1 MKVAYFDCFSGIS
14 GDMTVGALIDAGL
27 KIETLE
33 KELKKLGLSGYQLEI
48 KIVVKKGISATQF
61 KVKIKEEGVERRFK
75 DILTILEKS
84 KLDEEIKKDTKKI
97 FFNIAQAESKIH
109 QKDIDKIHFHE
120 IGGLDSIV
128 DITSAVIGIKTLG
141 IEEIHSSAL
150 PVGKGFVKCAHGVIP
165 VPAPATLELLK
176 NIPTYSGGIES
187 EMITPT
193 GAAIIST
200 LAKSFGKQPLMKIER
215 IGYGAGEKEFTI
227 PNLLRINIGEKIAK
241 DKDFKDDY
249 ISDEAVLI
257 ETNIDDMNPEF
268 YDYIMDKL
276 FSQGA
281 LDVFL
286 TPIQMKKNR
295 PAHMLSIIVYEQNL
309 KEILE
314 VLFSES
320 TTLGVRIREVKRLRL
335 GQQNFIAETKY
346 GKIRVK
352 VGIFKGE
359 IKNIAPEYEDCKKM
373 AKKHK
378 VPLKEVYEEAKCSVQ
393 RIADRKTVISN
404 KLVV

>member
-1 MKVAYFDCFSGIS
+1 MKIAYFDCFSGIS
-14 GDMTVGALIDAGL
+14 GDMTVGALLDAGL

-33 KELKKLGLSGYQLEI
+33 KELKKLGLSGYQLEVN
-48 KIVVKKGISATQF
+48 KVAKKGISATKF
-61 KVKIKEEGVERRFK
+61 KVKIEEEGVERRFK

-84 KLDEEIKKDTKKI
+84 KLDEEIKKETKKI
-97 FFNIAQAESKIH
+97 FLNIAQAESKIH
-109 QKDIDKIHFHE
+109 RKDIDKIHFHE
-120 IGGLDSIV
+120 IGGLDSII

-150 PVGKGFVKCAHGVIP
+150 PVGKGFIKCAHGVIP

-193 GAAIIST
+193 GAAIVST
-200 LAKSFGKQPLMKIER
+200 LAKSFGERPLMKIER

-227 PNLLRINIGEKIAK
+227 PNLLRVSIGEKILK
-241 DKDFKDDY
+241 DKNLKDGY
-249 ISDEAVLI
+249 VSDEAVLI

-268 YDYIMDKL
+268 YDYIMDQL

-320 TTLGVRIREVKRLRL
+320 TTLGVRVREVKRLRL
-335 GQQNFIAETKY
+335 AQQNFIAETKY

-359 IKNIAPEYEDCKKM
+359 IKNVSPEYEDCKKM
-373 AKKHK
+373 AKQHQ
-378 VPLKEVYEEAKCSVQ
+378 VPLKEVYEEVKWSVQ
-393 RIADRKTVISN
+393 RIADRKYSN
-404 KLVV
+404 K

>member
-1 MKVAYFDCFSGIS
+1 MKIAYFDCFSGIS
-14 GDMTVGALIDAGL
+14 GDMTVGALLDAGL

-33 KELKKLGLSGYQLEI
+33 KELKKLGVSGYRLEVN
-48 KIVVKKGISATQF
+48 KVVKKGISATQF
-61 KVKIKEEGVERRFK
+61 KVKVKEEGVERRFK
-75 DILTILEKS
+75 DILTTLEKS
-84 KLDEEIKKDTKKI
+84 KLGEEIKKETKKI

-120 IGGLDSIV
+120 IGGLDSII
-128 DITSAVIGIKTLG
+128 DIASALIGIKTLG

-150 PVGKGFVKCAHGVIP
+150 PVGRGFIKCAHGIIP

-200 LAKSFGKQPLMKIER
+200 LAKSFGKRPLMKIER

-227 PNLLRINIGEKIAK
+227 PNLLRVSIGEKIAK

-268 YDYIMDKL
+268 YDYIMDQL

-286 TPIQMKKNR
+286 IPIQMKKNR
-295 PAHMLSIIVYEQNL
+295 PAHMLSTIVYEQNL
-309 KEILE
+309 NEMLE

-320 TTLGVRIREVKRLRL
+320 TTLGVRLREIKRLRL
-335 GQQNFIAETKY
+335 AQQNFIAETKY

-352 VGIFKGE
+352 VGMFKGE
-359 IKNIAPEYEDCKKM
+359 IKNIAPEYEDCKKF
-373 AKKHK
+373 AKQHQ
-378 VPLKEVYEEAKCSVQ
+378 VPLKEVYEEVKKFAY
-393 RIADRKTVISN
+393 D
-404 KLVV
+404 KLKLR

>member
-1 MKVAYFDCFSGIS
+1 MKIAYFDCFSGIS
-14 GDMTVGALIDAGL
+14 GDMTVGALLDAGL

-33 KELKKLGLSGYQLEI
+33 KELKKLGLTGYQLEVD
-48 KIVVKKGISATQF
+48 KVVKKGISATQF
-61 KVKIKEEGVERRFK
+61 KVRIKEEGVERRFK

-84 KLDEEIKKDTKKI
+84 KLDEEIKKETKKI
-97 FFNIAQAESKIH
+97 FFNIARAESKIH
-109 QKDIDKIHFHE
+109 RKDLDKIHFHE
-120 IGGLDSIV
+120 IGGLDSII

-141 IEEIHSSAL
+141 IEEIYSSAL

-193 GAAIIST
+193 GAGIIGT
-200 LAKSFGKQPLMKIER
+200 LAKSFRERPLMKIER
-215 IGYGAGEKEFTI
+215 TGYGAGEKEFTI
-227 PNLLRINIGEKIAK
+227 PNLLRVSIGEKILK
-241 DKDFKDDY
+241 DEHSKDGY
-249 ISDEAVLI
+249 VSDEAVLI

-268 YDYIMDKL
+268 YDYIMEKL

-295 PAHMLSIIVYEQNL
+295 PAHMFSIVVYEQNL

-320 TTLGVRIREVKRLRL
+320 TTLGVRIREIKRLRL
-335 GQQNFIAETKY
+335 AQQNFIAETKY

-352 VGIFKGE
+352 VGIFKGD
-359 IKNIAPEYEDCKKM
+359 IKNVAPEYEDCKKI
-373 AKKHK
+373 AKQYK
-378 VPLKEVYEEAKCSVQ
+378 VPLKEVYEETKWSVQ
-393 RIADRKTVISN
+393 QIADKKIQ
-404 KLVV
+404 

>member
-1 MKVAYFDCFSGIS
+1 MKIVYFDCFSGIS
-14 GDMTVGALIDAGL
+14 GDMTVGALLDAGL
-27 KIETLE
+27 KLETLE
-33 KELKKLGLSGYQLEI
+33 KELKKLGLTGYQLEVN
-48 KIVVKKGISATQF
+48 KVVKKGISATRF

-75 DILTILEKS
+75 DILAILEES
-84 KLDEEIKKDTKKI
+84 KLDEEIKKETKKI

-109 QKDIDKIHFHE
+109 RKDIDKIHFHE
-120 IGGLDSIV
+120 IGGLDSII

-165 VPAPATLELLK
+165 VPTPATLELLK

-193 GAAIIST
+193 GAAIIGT
-200 LAKSFGKQPLMKIER
+200 LAKSFGERPLMKVEKT
-215 IGYGAGEKEFTI
+215 GYGAGEKEFTI
-227 PNLLRINIGEKIAK
+227 PNLLRVSIGEKILK
-241 DKDFKDDY
+241 DKKIKDGYVCDK
-249 ISDEAVLI
+249 ALLV
-257 ETNIDDMNPEF
+257 ETNIDDINPEF

-295 PAHMLSIIVYEQNL
+295 PANMLSIIVYEQNL
-309 KEILE
+309 RGMLA

-320 TTLGVRIREVKRLRL
+320 TTLGVRLREIERLRL
-335 GQQNFIAETKY
+335 AQQNFIAETKY
-346 GKIRVK
+346 GNIRIK
-352 VGIFKGE
+352 VGMFKGE
-359 IKNIAPEYEDCKKM
+359 IKNISPEYEDCKKF
-373 AKKHK
+373 AKQHQ
-378 VPLKEVYEEAKCSVQ
+378 VPLKEVYEEVKKVAYE
-393 RIADRKTVISN
+393 
-404 KLVV
+404 KLGLR

>member
-1 MKVAYFDCFSGIS
+1 MKIAYFDCFSGIS
-14 GDMTVGALIDAGL
+14 GDMTVGALLDAGL
-27 KIETLE
+27 EIETLE
-33 KELKKLGLSGYQLEI
+33 KELNKLGLSGYQLEVN
-48 KIVVKKGISATQF
+48 KVVKKGISATQF

-75 DILTILEKS
+75 DILDIFEKS
-84 KLDEEIKKDTKKI
+84 KLNEEIKKETKKI

-109 QKDIDKIHFHE
+109 RKDIDKIHFHE
-120 IGGLDSIV
+120 IGGLDSII

-141 IEEIHSSAL
+141 IEEIYSSAL

-200 LAKSFGKQPLMKIER
+200 LAKSFGERPLMKIER
-215 IGYGAGEKEFTI
+215 IGYGAGEKEFSI
-227 PNLLRINIGEKIAK
+227 PNLLRVSIGEKILK
-241 DKDFKDDY
+241 DENLKDGY
-249 ISDEAVLI
+249 VSDEAMLI
-257 ETNIDDMNPEF
+257 ETNIDDMNLEF
-268 YDYIMDKL
+268 YDYIMEQL

-314 VLFSES
+314 VLFSEA
-320 TTLGVRIREVKRLRL
+320 TTLGVRIREIKRLRL
-335 GQQNFIAETKY
+335 AQQNFIAETKY

-352 VGIFKGE
+352 VGIFKGK

-373 AKKHK
+373 AKQLQ
-378 VPLKEVYEEAKCSVQ
+378 VPLKEVYEEVKKV
-393 RIADRKTVISN
+393 TYN
-404 KLVV
+404 KLDN

>member
-1 MKVAYFDCFSGIS
+1 MKIAYFDCFSGIS
-14 GDMTVGALIDAGL
+14 GDMTVGSLLDAGL
-27 KIETLE
+27 KIGTLE
-33 KELKKLGLSGYQLEI
+33 KELKKLGLTGYQLEVD
-48 KIVVKKGISATQF
+48 KVVKKGISATQF
-61 KVKIKEEGVERRFK
+61 KVRIKEEGVERRFK
-75 DILTILEKS
+75 DFLTIIEKS
-84 KLDEEIKKDTKKI
+84 KLDEEIKKETKKI

-109 QKDIDKIHFHE
+109 RKDIDKIHFHE
-120 IGGLDSIV
+120 IGGLDSII

-193 GAAIIST
+193 GAGIIGT
-200 LAKSFGKQPLMKIER
+200 LAKSFRERPLMKIER
-215 IGYGAGEKEFTI
+215 TGYGAGEKEFTI
-227 PNLLRINIGEKIAK
+227 PNLLRVSIGEKILK
-241 DKDFKDDY
+241 DEHSKDGY
-249 ISDEAVLI
+249 VSDEAVLI

-268 YDYIMDKL
+268 YDYIMERL

-281 LDVFL
+281 LDAFL
-286 TPIQMKKNR
+286 IPIQMKKNR
-295 PAHMLSIIVYEQNL
+295 PAHMLSIVVYEQNL

-320 TTLGVRIREVKRLRL
+320 TTLGVRIREIKRLRL
-335 GQQNFIAETKY
+335 AQQNFIAETKY
-346 GKIRVK
+346 GKIKVK

-373 AKKHK
+373 AKQHQ
-378 VPLKEVYEEAKCSVQ
+378 VPLKEVYEETKWSVQ
-393 RIADRKTVISN
+393 HIADKKI
-404 KLVV
+404 

>member
-1 MKVAYFDCFSGIS
+1 MKIAYFDCFSGIS
-14 GDMTVGALIDAGL
+14 GDMTVGALLDAGL

-33 KELKKLGLSGYQLEI
+33 EELKKLGLSDYQLEVKKVI
-48 KIVVKKGISATQF
+48 KKGISATQF

-84 KLDEEIKKDTKKI
+84 KLDEEIKNESKKI

-120 IGGLDSIV
+120 IGGLDSII
-128 DITSAVIGIKTLG
+128 DITSAVIGTKTLG

-200 LAKSFGKQPLMKIER
+200 LAKSFGKRPLMKIER

-227 PNLLRINIGEKIAK
+227 PNLLRVSIGEKILTDENLK
-241 DKDFKDDY
+241 DGY
-249 ISDEAVLI
+249 VSDEAVLI

-286 TPIQMKKNR
+286 VPIQMKKNR

-335 GQQNFIAETKY
+335 AQQNFIAETKY

-352 VGIFKGE
+352 VGMFKGE

-373 AKKHK
+373 AKQHK
-378 VPLKEVYEEAKCSVQ
+378 IPLKEIYEEVKKVTY
-393 RIADRKTVISN
+393 DKL
-404 KLVV
+404 LVVSE

>member
-1 MKVAYFDCFSGIS
+1 MKIAYFDCFSGIS
-14 GDMTVGALIDAGL
+14 GDMTVGSLLDAGL
-27 KIETLE
+27 KIGTLE
-33 KELKKLGLSGYQLEI
+33 KELKKLGLTGYQLEVD
-48 KIVVKKGISATQF
+48 KVVKKGISATQF
-61 KVKIKEEGVERRFK
+61 KVRIKEEGVERRFK
-75 DILTILEKS
+75 DILTIIEKS
-84 KLDEEIKKDTKKI
+84 KLDEEIKKETKKI

-109 QKDIDKIHFHE
+109 RKDLDKIHFHE
-120 IGGLDSIV
+120 IGGLDSII

-141 IEEIHSSAL
+141 IEEIYSSAL

-193 GAAIIST
+193 GAGIIGT
-200 LAKSFGKQPLMKIER
+200 LAKSFRERPLMKIER
-215 IGYGAGEKEFTI
+215 TGYGAGEKEFTI
-227 PNLLRINIGEKIAK
+227 PNLLRISIGEKILK
-241 DKDFKDDY
+241 DEHSKDGY
-249 ISDEAVLI
+249 VRDEAVLI

-268 YDYIMDKL
+268 YDYIMERL

-281 LDVFL
+281 LDAFL

-295 PAHMLSIIVYEQNL
+295 PAHMLSIVVYEQNL

-320 TTLGVRIREVKRLRL
+320 TTLGVRIREIKRLRL
-335 GQQNFIAETKY
+335 AQQNFIAETKY

-352 VGIFKGE
+352 VGIFKGK
-359 IKNIAPEYEDCKKM
+359 IKNVAPEYEDCKKM
-373 AKKHK
+373 AKQHQ
-378 VPLKEVYEEAKCSVQ
+378 VPLKEIYEEAKWSVQ
-393 RIADRKTVISN
+393 HITDRKIQ
-404 KLVV
+404 

>member
-1 MKVAYFDCFSGIS
+1 MKIAYFDCFSGIS
-14 GDMTVGALIDAGL
+14 GDMTVGALLDTGL
-27 KIETLE
+27 KIEILE
-33 KELKKLGLSGYQLEI
+33 KELKKLGLSGYQLEMN
-48 KIVVKKGISATQF
+48 KVVKKGISATQF

-84 KLDEEIKKDTKKI
+84 KLNEEIKEQTKKI

-120 IGGLDSIV
+120 IGGLDSII
-128 DITSAVIGIKTLG
+128 DITSAVIGMKALG
-141 IEEIHSSAL
+141 IEEIYSSAL

-176 NIPTYSGGIES
+176 NIPTYDGGIES
-187 EMITPT
+187 EMVTPT

-200 LAKSFGKQPLMKIER
+200 LAKSFGERPLMKIER
-215 IGYGAGEKEFTI
+215 TGYGAGEKEFII
-227 PNLLRINIGEKIAK
+227 PNLLRVIIGEKILK
-241 DKDFKDDY
+241 DENVKDDY
-249 ISDEAVLI
+249 VSDEAMLI

-276 FSQGA
+276 FVQGA

-286 TPIQMKKNR
+286 TPIHMKKNR
-295 PAHMLSIIVYEQNL
+295 PAHMLSIIVYKQNL

-314 VLFSES
+314 ILFSES
-320 TTLGVRIREVKRLRL
+320 TTLGVRLREIKRLRL
-335 GQQNFIAETKY
+335 DQQNFIAETKY
-346 GKIRVK
+346 GKIKVK
-352 VGIFKGE
+352 TAMFKGE

-373 AKKHK
+373 AKQHQ
-378 VPLKEVYEEAKCSVQ
+378 VPLKEVYEEVK
-393 RIADRKTVISN
+393 RVIQLTS
-404 KLVV
+404 LPVDE

>member
-1 MKVAYFDCFSGIS
+1 MKIAYFDCFSGIS
-14 GDMTVGALIDAGL
+14 GDMTVGALLDAGL

-33 KELKKLGLSGYQLEI
+33 KELKKLGLSGYQLEVN
-48 KIVVKKGISATQF
+48 KVVKKGISATQF

-75 DILTILEKS
+75 DILTILEES
-84 KLDEEIKKDTKKI
+84 KLDEEIKKETKKI

-109 QKDIDKIHFHE
+109 QKDIDRIHFHE
-120 IGGLDSIV
+120 IGGLDSII
-128 DITSAVIGIKTLG
+128 DITSVVIGIKTLG
-141 IEEIHSSAL
+141 IEEIYSSAL

-193 GAAIIST
+193 GAAIIGT
-200 LAKSFGKQPLMKIER
+200 LANSFGERPLMKIER
-215 IGYGAGEKEFTI
+215 IGYGAGEKEFSI
-227 PNLLRINIGEKIAK
+227 PNLLRVSIGEKILKNENLK
-241 DKDFKDDY
+241 DGY
-249 ISDEAVLI
+249 VSDEAVLI
-257 ETNIDDMNPEF
+257 ESNIDDMNPEF
-268 YDYIMDKL
+268 YDYIMEKL
-276 FSQGA
+276 FFQGA

-320 TTLGVRIREVKRLRL
+320 TTLGVRIREIKRLRL
-335 GQQNFIAETKY
+335 AQQNVIAETKY
-346 GKIRVK
+346 GKIKVK
-352 VGIFKGE
+352 VGIFKGK

-373 AKKHK
+373 AKQHK
-378 VPLKEVYEEAKCSVQ
+378 VPLKEVYDEAMK
-393 RIADRKTVISN
+393 ITYN
-404 KLVV
+404 KLRVARL

>member
-1 MKVAYFDCFSGIS
+1 MKIAYFDCFSGIS
-14 GDMTVGALIDAGL
+14 GDMTVGALLDAGL

-33 KELKKLGLSGYQLEI
+33 KELNKLGLSGYQLDVN
-48 KIVVKKGISATQF
+48 KVVKKGISATQF
-61 KVKIKEEGVERRFK
+61 KVKIKEEGVHRRFK
-75 DILTILEKS
+75 DILDILEKS
-84 KLDEEIKKDTKKI
+84 KLDEEIKKETEKI

-109 QKDIDKIHFHE
+109 RKDIDKIHFHE
-120 IGGLDSIV
+120 IGGLDSII

-141 IEEIHSSAL
+141 IKEIYSSVL

-193 GAAIIST
+193 GAGIIGT
-200 LAKSFGKQPLMKIER
+200 LAKSFGERPLMKIGR

-227 PNLLRINIGEKIAK
+227 PNLLRVSIGEKILK
-241 DKDFKDDY
+241 DGNLKDGY
-249 ISDEAVLI
+249 VSDETVLI
-257 ETNIDDMNPEF
+257 ESNIDDMNPEF
-268 YDYIMDKL
+268 YDYIMEKL
-276 FSQGA
+276 FFQGA

-320 TTLGVRIREVKRLRL
+320 TTLGVRIRETKRLRL
-335 GQQNFIAETKY
+335 AQKNFITETKY

-352 VGIFKGE
+352 VGIFKGK

-373 AKKHK
+373 AKQHQ
-378 VPLKEVYEEAKCSVQ
+378 VPVKEVYEEAKWSVQ
-393 RIADRKTVISN
+393 RIADRKIQ
-404 KLVV
+404 

>member
-1 MKVAYFDCFSGIS
+1 MKIAYFDCFSGIS
-14 GDMTVGALIDAGL
+14 GDMTVGALLDAGL
-27 KIETLE
+27 EIETLE
-33 KELKKLGLSGYQLEI
+33 KELKKLGLSGYQLEVN
-48 KIVVKKGISATQF
+48 KVVKKGISATQF

-75 DILTILEKS
+75 DILTIFEKS
-84 KLDEEIKKDTKKI
+84 KLDEEIKKETKKI

-120 IGGLDSIV
+120 IGGLDSIIDV
-128 DITSAVIGIKTLG
+128 TAAVIGIKTLG

-193 GAAIIST
+193 GAAIIGT
-200 LAKSFGKQPLMKIER
+200 LAKSFGERPLMKIER

-227 PNLLRINIGEKIAK
+227 PNLLRVSIGEKILK
-241 DKDFKDDY
+241 DENLKDGY
-249 ISDEAVLI
+249 VSDEAVLI

-314 VLFSES
+314 VLFSEA
-320 TTLGVRIREVKRLRL
+320 TTLGVRIREIKRLRL
-335 GQQNFIAETKY
+335 AQQNFIAETKY

-352 VGIFKGE
+352 VGIFKRE

-373 AKKHK
+373 AKQHQ
-378 VPLKEVYEEAKCSVQ
+378 VPLKEVYEEAKK
-393 RIADRKTVISN
+393 IAFN
-404 KLVV
+404 KLRVVSL

>member
-1 MKVAYFDCFSGIS
+1 MKIAYFDCFSGIS
-14 GDMTVGALIDAGL
+14 GDMTVGALLDAGL

-33 KELKKLGLSGYQLEI
+33 KELNKLGLSGYQLEVN
-48 KIVVKKGISATQF
+48 KVVKKGISATQF
-61 KVKIKEEGVERRFK
+61 NVKIKEKGVERRFK

-84 KLDEEIKKDTKKI
+84 KLDEEIKKETKKI

-109 QKDIDKIHFHE
+109 RKDIDKIHFHE
-120 IGGLDSIV
+120 IGGLDSII
-128 DITSAVIGIKTLG
+128 DIASAVIGIKTLG

-193 GAAIIST
+193 GAAIISN
-200 LAKSFGKQPLMKIER
+200 LAKSFGERPFMKTER
-215 IGYGAGEKEFTI
+215 IGYGAGEKEFAI
-227 PNLLRINIGEKIAK
+227 PNLLRVSIGEKILK
-241 DKDFKDDY
+241 DGNLKDSY
-249 ISDEAVLI
+249 VSDEAVLI

-281 LDVFL
+281 LDVFV

-320 TTLGVRIREVKRLRL
+320 TTLGIRIRGIKRLRL
-335 GQQNFIAETKY
+335 AQQNFIAETKY

-352 VGIFKGE
+352 VGIFKRE
-359 IKNIAPEYEDCKKM
+359 IKNIAPEYEDCKKL
-373 AKKHK
+373 AKQHQ
-378 VPLKEVYEEAKCSVQ
+378 VPLKEIYEEAKK
-393 RIADRKTVISN
+393 IAYN
-404 KLVV
+404 KLRVVSL

>member
-1 MKVAYFDCFSGIS
+1 MKIAYFDCFSGIS
-14 GDMTVGALIDAGL
+14 GDMTVGALLDAGL

-33 KELKKLGLSGYQLEI
+33 KELKKLGLSGYQLGVN
-48 KIVVKKGISATQF
+48 KVAKKGISATRF
-61 KVKIKEEGVERRFK
+61 KVKIEEEGVERRFK
-75 DILTILEKS
+75 DILTIFEKS
-84 KLDEEIKKDTKKI
+84 KLDEEIKEETKKI
-97 FFNIAQAESKIH
+97 FLNIAQAESKIH

-120 IGGLDSIV
+120 IGGLDSII

-150 PVGKGFVKCAHGVIP
+150 PMGKGFIKCAHGVIP
-165 VPAPATLELLK
+165 IPAPATLELLK

-200 LAKSFGKQPLMKIER
+200 LAKSFGERPLMKIER

-227 PNLLRINIGEKIAK
+227 PNLLRVSIGEKILK
-241 DKDFKDDY
+241 DKNLKDGY
-249 ISDEAVLI
+249 VSDEAVLI

-268 YDYIMDKL
+268 YDYIMDQL

-309 KEILE
+309 KEIME

-320 TTLGVRIREVKRLRL
+320 TTLGVRVREVKRLRL

-359 IKNIAPEYEDCKKM
+359 IKNVAPEYEDCKKM
-373 AKKHK
+373 AKQHK
-378 VPLKEVYEEAKCSVQ
+378 IPLKEIYEEAK
-393 RIADRKTVISN
+393 KVIQLTS
-404 KLVV
+404 LPVDD

>member
-1 MKVAYFDCFSGIS
+1 MKIAYFDCFSGIS
-14 GDMTVGALIDAGL
+14 GDMTVGALLDAGL
-27 KIETLE
+27 KIEILE
-33 KELKKLGLSGYQLEI
+33 KELKKLGLSGYQLEVN
-48 KIVVKKGISATQF
+48 KVVKKGISATQF
-61 KVKIKEEGVERRFK
+61 KVKIEEEGVERRFE

-84 KLDEEIKKDTKKI
+84 KLDEEIKKETKKI

-120 IGGLDSIV
+120 IGGLDSII
-128 DITSAVIGIKTLG
+128 DITSAVIGMKALG
-141 IEEIHSSAL
+141 IEEIYSSAL

-193 GAAIIST
+193 GAAIIGT
-200 LAKSFGKQPLMKIER
+200 LAKSFGERPLMKIER
-215 IGYGAGEKEFTI
+215 TGYGAGEKEFII
-227 PNLLRINIGEKIAK
+227 PNLLRVSIGEKILK
-241 DKDFKDDY
+241 DENPKDDY
-249 ISDEAVLI
+249 VSDEAMLI

-276 FSQGA
+276 FVQGA

-295 PAHMLSIIVYEQNL
+295 PAHMLSIIVYKQNL
-309 KEILE
+309 KEMLE

-320 TTLGVRIREVKRLRL
+320 TALGVRLREIKRLRL
-335 GQQNFIAETKY
+335 DQQNFIAETKY
-346 GKIRVK
+346 GKIKIK
-352 VGIFKGE
+352 VAMFKGE
-359 IKNIAPEYEDCKKM
+359 IKNIAPEYEDCKKV
-373 AKKHK
+373 AKQHQ
-378 VPLKEVYEEAKCSVQ
+378 VPLKEIYDEAMK
-393 RIADRKTVISN
+393 VIRLTKELAN
-404 KLVV
+404 

>member
-1 MKVAYFDCFSGIS
+1 MKIAYFDCFSGIS

-27 KIETLE
+27 KVETLE
-33 KELKKLGLSGYQLEI
+33 EELKKLGLFGYRLEVN
-48 KIVVKKGISATQF
+48 KVVKKGISATQF
-61 KVKIKEEGVERRFK
+61 KVKTKEEGVERRFK
-75 DILTILEKS
+75 DILDILEKS
-84 KLDEEIKKDTKKI
+84 KLDEEIKKKSKKI
-97 FFNIAQAESKIH
+97 FLNIAQVESKIH

-120 IGGLDSIV
+120 IGGLDSII

-141 IEEIHSSAL
+141 IEEIYSSAL

-200 LAKSFGKQPLMKIER
+200 LAKSFGERPLMKIER
-215 IGYGAGEKEFTI
+215 TGYGAGEKEFII
-227 PNLLRINIGEKIAK
+227 PNLLRVSIGEKILKEGNLK
-241 DKDFKDDY
+241 DGY
-249 ISDEAVLI
+249 VSDEAVLI

-268 YDYIMDKL
+268 YDYIMDQL

-295 PAHMLSIIVYEQNL
+295 PTHMLSVVVYEQDL

-320 TTLGVRIREVKRLRL
+320 TTLGVRIREIKRLRL
-335 GQQNFIAETKY
+335 AQQNFIAETKY
-346 GKIRVK
+346 GKIKVK

-359 IKNIAPEYEDCKKM
+359 IKNIAPEYEDCKNK
-373 AKKHK
+373 AKQHQ
-378 VPLKEVYEEAKCSVQ
+378 VPLKEVYDEA
-393 RIADRKTVISN
+393 RKAAHD
-404 KLVV
+404 KLR

>member
-1 MKVAYFDCFSGIS
+1 MKIAYFDCFSGIS
-14 GDMTVGALIDAGL
+14 GDMTVGALLDAGL
-27 KIETLE
+27 EIETLE
-33 KELKKLGLSGYQLEI
+33 KELNKLGLSGYQLEVN
-48 KIVVKKGISATQF
+48 KVVKKGISATQF

-75 DILTILEKS
+75 DILDILEKS
-84 KLDEEIKKDTKKI
+84 KLDEEIKKETEKI

-109 QKDIDKIHFHE
+109 RKDIDKIHFHE
-120 IGGLDSIV
+120 IGGLDSII

-176 NIPTYSGGIES
+176 NIPIYSGGIES

-193 GAAIIST
+193 GAGIIGT
-200 LAKSFGKQPLMKIER
+200 LAKSFGERPLMKIER

-227 PNLLRINIGEKIAK
+227 PNLLRVSIGEKILKVENLK
-241 DKDFKDDY
+241 DGY
-249 ISDEAVLI
+249 VSDEAILI

-268 YDYIMDKL
+268 YDYIMDQL

-286 TPIQMKKNR
+286 TPVQMKKNR

-320 TTLGVRIREVKRLRL
+320 TTLGIRIREIKRLRL
-335 GQQNFIAETKY
+335 AQQNFIAETKY
-346 GKIRVK
+346 GKIKVK
-352 VGIFKGE
+352 VGMFKGE

-373 AKKHK
+373 AKQHK
-378 VPLKEVYEEAKCSVQ
+378 VPLKEVYDEAMK
-393 RIADRKTVISN
+393 ITYN
-404 KLVV
+404 KLRVARL

>member
-1 MKVAYFDCFSGIS
+1 MKIAYFDCFSGIS
-14 GDMTVGALIDAGL
+14 GDMTVGALLDAGL

-33 KELKKLGLSGYQLEI
+33 KELKKLGLSGYQLEVN
-48 KIVVKKGISATQF
+48 KVAKKGISATKF
-61 KVKIKEEGVERRFK
+61 KVKTKEEGVERRFK

-84 KLDEEIKKDTKKI
+84 KLDEEIKKETKKI

-109 QKDIDKIHFHE
+109 QKEIDEIHFHE
-120 IGGLDSIV
+120 IGGLDSII

-176 NIPTYSGGIES
+176 NIPTYSEGIES

-200 LAKSFGKQPLMKIER
+200 LSKSFGKRPLMKIER

-227 PNLLRINIGEKIAK
+227 PNLLRVSIGEKILK
-241 DKDFKDDY
+241 DENLKDGY
-249 ISDEAVLI
+249 VSDEAVLI

-268 YDYIMDKL
+268 YDYIMDQL

-320 TTLGVRIREVKRLRL
+320 TTLGVRVREVKRLRMA
-335 GQQNFIAETKY
+335 QQNFIAETKY

-359 IKNIAPEYEDCKKM
+359 IKNVAPEYEDCKKM
-373 AKKHK
+373 AKQHQ
-378 VPLKEVYEEAKCSVQ
+378 VPLKEVYEEAKWSVQ
-393 RIADRKTVISN
+393 HIVDRKYSN
-404 KLVV
+404 K

>member
-1 MKVAYFDCFSGIS
+1 MKIAYFDCFSGIS
-14 GDMTVGALIDAGL
+14 GDMTVGSLLDAGL
-27 KIETLE
+27 KIGTLE
-33 KELKKLGLSGYQLEI
+33 KELKKLGLTGYQLEVD
-48 KIVVKKGISATQF
+48 KVVKKGISATQF
-61 KVKIKEEGVERRFK
+61 KVRIKEEGVERRFK
-75 DILTILEKS
+75 DILTIIEKS
-84 KLDEEIKKDTKKI
+84 KLDEEIKKETKKI

-109 QKDIDKIHFHE
+109 RKDLDKIHFHE
-120 IGGLDSIV
+120 IGGLDSII

-141 IEEIHSSAL
+141 IEEIYSSAL

-193 GAAIIST
+193 GAGIIGT
-200 LAKSFGKQPLMKIER
+200 LAKSFRERPLMKIER
-215 IGYGAGEKEFTI
+215 TGYGAGEKEFTI
-227 PNLLRINIGEKIAK
+227 PNLLRISIGEKILK
-241 DKDFKDDY
+241 DEHSKDGY
-249 ISDEAVLI
+249 VSDEAVLI

-268 YDYIMDKL
+268 YDYIMERL

-281 LDVFL
+281 LDAFL

-295 PAHMLSIIVYEQNL
+295 PAHMLSIVVYEQNL

-320 TTLGVRIREVKRLRL
+320 TTLGVRIREIKRLRL

-359 IKNIAPEYEDCKKM
+359 IKNVAPEYEDCKKM
-373 AKKHK
+373 AKQHQ
-378 VPLKEVYEEAKCSVQ
+378 VPLKEIYEEAKWSVQ
-393 RIADRKTVISN
+393 HITDRKIQ
-404 KLVV
+404 

>member
-1 MKVAYFDCFSGIS
+1 MKIAYFDCFSGIS
-14 GDMTVGALIDAGL
+14 GDMTVGALLDAGL

-33 KELKKLGLSGYQLEI
+33 KELKKLGLSGYQLEVN
-48 KIVVKKGISATQF
+48 KVTKKGISATKF

-75 DILTILEKS
+75 DILTILEES
-84 KLDEEIKKDTKKI
+84 KLDEEIKKETKKI
-97 FFNIAQAESKIH
+97 FFNIAKAESKIH

-120 IGGLDSIV
+120 IGGLDSII

-141 IEEIHSSAL
+141 IDEIYSSAL

-200 LAKSFGKQPLMKIER
+200 LAKSFGKRPLMKIER

-227 PNLLRINIGEKIAK
+227 PNLLRVCIGEKTLK
-241 DKDFKDDY
+241 DENLKDDY
-249 ISDEAVLI
+249 VSDEVVLI

-268 YDYIMDKL
+268 YDYIMDQL

-320 TTLGVRIREVKRLRL
+320 TTLGVRVREIKRLRL
-335 GQQNFIAETKY
+335 NQQNFMAETKY
-346 GKIRVK
+346 GKIKVK
-352 VGIFKGE
+352 VGMFKGE

-373 AKKHK
+373 AKQHQ
-378 VPLKEVYEEAKCSVQ
+378 VPLKEVYEEVK
-393 RIADRKTVISN
+393 KVIQLTSLPVTRFKN
-404 KLVV
+404 

>member
-1 MKVAYFDCFSGIS
+1 MKIAYFDCFSGIS
-14 GDMTVGALIDAGL
+14 GDMTVGALLDAGL

-33 KELKKLGLSGYQLEI
+33 KELKKLGLSGYQLEVN
-48 KIVVKKGISATQF
+48 KVAKKGISATRF
-61 KVKIKEEGVERRFK
+61 KVKIEEEGVGRRFK
-75 DILTILEKS
+75 DILTIFKKS
-84 KLDEEIKKDTKKI
+84 KLDEEIKKETKKI
-97 FFNIAQAESKIH
+97 FLNIAQAESKIH

-120 IGGLDSIV
+120 IGGLDSII

-150 PVGKGFVKCAHGVIP
+150 PMGKGFVKCAHGVIP
-165 VPAPATLELLK
+165 IPAPATLELLK

-200 LAKSFGKQPLMKIER
+200 LAKSFGERPLMKIER

-227 PNLLRINIGEKIAK
+227 PNLLRVSIGEKILK
-241 DKDFKDDY
+241 DKNLKDGY
-249 ISDEAVLI
+249 VSDEAVLI

-268 YDYIMDKL
+268 YDYIMDQL

-320 TTLGVRIREVKRLRL
+320 TTLGVRVREVKRLRL

-359 IKNIAPEYEDCKKM
+359 IKNVAPEYEDCKKM
-373 AKKHK
+373 AKQHK
-378 VPLKEVYEEAKCSVQ
+378 IPLKEIYEEVKKVAY
-393 RIADRKTVISN
+393 D
-404 KLVV
+404 KLRLR

>member
-1 MKVAYFDCFSGIS
+1 MKIAYFDCFSGIS
-14 GDMTVGALIDAGL
+14 GDMTVGALLDAGL

-33 KELKKLGLSGYQLEI
+33 KELKKLGLTGYQLEVN
-48 KIVVKKGISATQF
+48 KVVKKGISATKF

-75 DILTILEKS
+75 DILIILEKS
-84 KLDEEIKKDTKKI
+84 KLDEEIKNETKKI

-109 QKDIDKIHFHE
+109 HKDIDKIHFHE
-120 IGGLDSIV
+120 IGGLDSII

-165 VPAPATLELLK
+165 VPVPATLELLK

-193 GAAIIST
+193 GAGIIST
-200 LAKSFGKQPLMKIER
+200 LAKSFGERPLMKIEK

-227 PNLLRINIGEKIAK
+227 PNLLRVSIGEKILN
-241 DKDFKDDY
+241 DENIKDDY
-249 ISDEAVLI
+249 ISDEAMLI

-295 PAHMLSIIVYEQNL
+295 PAHMLSIIVYEQDL

-320 TTLGVRIREVKRLRL
+320 TTLGVRLREIKRLRL
-335 GQQNFIAETKY
+335 AQQNFIAETKY

-373 AKKHK
+373 AKQHQ
-378 VPLKEVYEEAKCSVQ
+378 VPLKEIYEETKKV
-393 RIADRKTVISN
+393 TYN
-404 KLVV
+404 KLNN

>member
-1 MKVAYFDCFSGIS
+1 MKIAYFDCFSGIS
-14 GDMTVGALIDAGL
+14 GDMTVGALLDAGL
-27 KIETLE
+27 KIGTLE
-33 KELKKLGLSGYQLEI
+33 KELKKLGLSGYQLEVN
-48 KIVVKKGISATQF
+48 KVVKKGISATQF
-61 KVKIKEEGVERRFK
+61 KVRIKEEGVERRFK

-84 KLDEEIKKDTKKI
+84 KLDEEIKKETKKI

-109 QKDIDKIHFHE
+109 RKDLDKIHFHE
-120 IGGLDSIV
+120 IGGLDSII

-141 IEEIHSSAL
+141 IEEIYSSAL

-193 GAAIIST
+193 GAGIIGT
-200 LAKSFGKQPLMKIER
+200 LAKSFRERPLMKIER
-215 IGYGAGEKEFTI
+215 TGYGAGEKEFTI
-227 PNLLRINIGEKIAK
+227 PNLLRVSIGEKILK
-241 DKDFKDDY
+241 DKHSKDGY
-249 ISDEAVLI
+249 VSDEAVLI

-268 YDYIMDKL
+268 YDYIMEKL

-295 PAHMLSIIVYEQNL
+295 PAHMFSIVVYEQNL

-320 TTLGVRIREVKRLRL
+320 TTLGVRIREIKRLRL
-335 GQQNFIAETKY
+335 AQQNFIAETKY

-359 IKNIAPEYEDCKKM
+359 IKNVAPEYEDCKKI
-373 AKKHK
+373 AKQHK
-378 VPLKEVYEEAKCSVQ
+378 VPLKEVYEEAKK
-393 RIADRKTVISN
+393 ITYN
-404 KLVV
+404 KLQVVSL

>member
-1 MKVAYFDCFSGIS
+1 MKIAYFDCFSGIS
-14 GDMTVGALIDAGL
+14 GDMTVGALLDAGL
-27 KIETLE
+27 KIEILE
-33 KELKKLGLSGYQLEI
+33 KELKKLGLSGYQLEVN
-48 KIVVKKGISATQF
+48 KVVKKGISATQF
-61 KVKIKEEGVERRFK
+61 KVKIEEEGVERRFE

-84 KLDEEIKKDTKKI
+84 KLDEEIKERTKKI

-120 IGGLDSIV
+120 IGGLDSII

-141 IEEIHSSAL
+141 IEEIYSSAL

-193 GAAIIST
+193 GAAIIGT
-200 LAKSFGKQPLMKIER
+200 LAKSFGERPLMKIER
-215 IGYGAGEKEFTI
+215 TGYGAGEKEFTI
-227 PNLLRINIGEKIAK
+227 PNLLRVSIGEKILK
-241 DKDFKDDY
+241 DENLKDDY
-249 ISDEAVLI
+249 VSDEAMLI

-276 FSQGA
+276 FVQGA

-295 PAHMLSIIVYEQNL
+295 PAHMLSIIVYKQNL
-309 KEILE
+309 KEMLE

-320 TTLGVRIREVKRLRL
+320 TTLGVRLREIKRLRL
-335 GQQNFIAETKY
+335 DQQNFIAETKY
-346 GKIRVK
+346 GKIKIK
-352 VGIFKGE
+352 VAMFKGE

-373 AKKHK
+373 AKQHQ
-378 VPLKEVYEEAKCSVQ
+378 VPLKEIYEEAKKV
-393 RIADRKTVISN
+393 TYN
-404 KLVV
+404 KLDN

>member
-1 MKVAYFDCFSGIS
+1 MKIAYFDCFSGIS
-14 GDMTVGALIDAGL
+14 GDMTVGALLDAGL

-33 KELKKLGLSGYQLEI
+33 KELKKLGLTGYQLEVN
-48 KIVVKKGISATQF
+48 KVLKKGISATQF
-61 KVKIKEEGVERRFK
+61 KVKIKEEGVERRYK
-75 DILTILEKS
+75 DILIILEKS
-84 KLDEEIKKDTKKI
+84 KLDEEIKKETKKI

-109 QKDIDKIHFHE
+109 QKDIDRIHFHE
-120 IGGLDSIV
+120 IGGLDSII

-150 PVGKGFVKCAHGVIP
+150 PLGKGFVECSHGIIP

-200 LAKSFGKQPLMKIER
+200 LAKSFGERPLMKIER
-215 IGYGAGEKEFTI
+215 IGYGAGEKEFSI
-227 PNLLRINIGEKIAK
+227 PNLLRVSIGEKILK
-241 DKDFKDDY
+241 DENLKDGY
-249 ISDEAVLI
+249 VSDEAVLI

-268 YDYIMDKL
+268 YDYIMDRL

-295 PAHMLSIIVYEQNL
+295 PAHMLSIIVYEQDL

-320 TTLGVRIREVKRLRL
+320 TTLGVRIREIKRLRL
-335 GQQNFIAETKY
+335 AQQNFIAETKY

-359 IKNIAPEYEDCKKM
+359 IKNIAPEYEDCNKM
-373 AKKHK
+373 AKQHQ
-378 VPLKEVYEEAKCSVQ
+378 VPLKEIYEEAKK
-393 RIADRKTVISN
+393 IAYN
-404 KLVV
+404 KLGLR

>member
-1 MKVAYFDCFSGIS
+1 MKIAYFDCFSGIS
-14 GDMTVGALIDAGL
+14 GDMTVGALLDAGL

-33 KELKKLGLSGYQLEI
+33 KELNKLGLSGYQLEVN
-48 KIVVKKGISATQF
+48 KVVKKGISATQF
-61 KVKIKEEGVERRFK
+61 KVKIKEEGVERRFE

-84 KLDEEIKKDTKKI
+84 KLDEEIKKETEKI

-109 QKDIDKIHFHE
+109 RKDIDKIHFHE
-120 IGGLDSIV
+120 IGGLDSII

-176 NIPTYSGGIES
+176 NIPIYSGGIES

-193 GAAIIST
+193 GAGIIGT
-200 LAKSFGKQPLMKIER
+200 LAKSFGERPLMKIER

-227 PNLLRINIGEKIAK
+227 PNLLRVSIGEKILK
-241 DKDFKDDY
+241 DENLKDGY
-249 ISDEAVLI
+249 VSDEAVLI
-257 ETNIDDMNPEF
+257 ESNIDDMNPEF
-268 YDYIMDKL
+268 YDYIMDQL

-320 TTLGVRIREVKRLRL
+320 TTLGVRIRETKRLRL
-335 GQQNFIAETKY
+335 AQKNFITETKY

-359 IKNIAPEYEDCKKM
+359 IKNIAPEYEDCKKI
-373 AKKHK
+373 AKQHK
-378 VPLKEVYEEAKCSVQ
+378 VPLKEVYDEAKWSAQ
-393 RIADRKTVISN
+393 HIADRKIQ
-404 KLVV
+404 